1 MRLVVLGLLLTACT
15 ASLEEVREGP
25 PVYTGEFA
33 RPYRALVRCVYDNLD
48 AQTGQGG
55 LRLSPSPSPGFAGL
69 PDLLYYLEDRPG
81 QLGARVNAMISD
93 GPLSTAM
100 FEITVQATA
109 AGASHVEYRRWSR
122 ASRGLDQPA
131 WAIVTACG
139 QAG

>member
-1 MRLVVLGLLLTACT
+1 
-15 ASLEEVREGP
+15 
-25 PVYTGEFA
+25 
-33 RPYRALVRCVYDNLD
+33 
-48 AQTGQGG
+48 
-55 LRLSPSPSPGFAGL
+55 
-69 PDLLYYLEDRPG
+69 
-81 QLGARVNAMISD
+81 MISD

-100 FEITVQATA
+100 FEITVQATT